1 MEETMAKYKVIS
13 GAVPETLTSGQAVT
27 FNFGLPDVPD
37 RGSGLLFYMVDTRE
51 GEHAYRIEISG
62 SFQCKIALPKGN
74 NFATLHTP
82 IGHLGQVN
90 VLQFASEGGVAPV
103 DILNVVLFYDS

>member
-1 MEETMAKYKVIS
+1 MEETMVKYKVIS

-51 GEHAYRIEISG
+51 GEHAYRQKGTISRRYIRRLG
-62 SFQCKIALPKGN
+62 TLDKSMCCNLHQKGE
-74 NFATLHTP
+74 
-82 IGHLGQVN
+82 
-90 VLQFASEGGVAPV
+90 SRR
-103 DILNVVLFYDS
+103 